1 MVKIIV
7 YNTKTNTL
15 ETYYRS
21 KSQQMPYIRNKFLS
35 VREFLGS
42 SKSNTVWTT
51 RQAMEAFNTTRTK
64 WGKPIYVGYVFK
76 RIYEGGHAYQSQHYA
91 GVSFDVAQNLSTSER
106 KKLNTLAKKLNV
118 WGYVEPINMTPSW
131 VHFDR
136 RYGTPACSAGF
147 PLLKYGSKG
156 VYVLILQDALNTL
169 GYNTGGLDGIF
180 GNRTRTAVANYQ
192 RRYGLT
198 QSYTA
203 NCETWT
209 SITKRVRGIGR
220 KSTTID

>member
-76 RIYEGGHAYQSQHYA
+76 RIYEYCHRNGRRILY
-91 GVSFDVAQNLSTSER
+91 R
-106 KKLNTLAKKLNV
+106 KI
-118 WGYVEPINMTPSW
+118 PFS
-131 VHFDR
+131 
-136 RYGTPACSAGF
+136 S
-147 PLLKYGSKG
+147 
-156 VYVLILQDALNTL
+156 
-169 GYNTGGLDGIF
+169 
-180 GNRTRTAVANYQ
+180 
-192 RRYGLT
+192 
-198 QSYTA
+198 
-203 NCETWT
+203 
-209 SITKRVRGIGR
+209 
-220 KSTTID
+220 

>member
-1 MVKIIV
+1 MVKVIV
-7 YNTKTNTL
+7 YNTNTNKL
-15 ETYYRS
+15 ETYYRN

-35 VREFLGS
+35 VKEFLGS
-42 SKSNTVWTT
+42 SKSNTIWTT
-51 RQAMEAFNTTRTK
+51 KQAMEAFNTTRSH

-76 RIYEGGHAYQSQHYA
+76 RIYEGGHSYQSQHYA
-91 GVSFDVAQNLSTSER
+91 GVSFDVAQNLSNSQR
-106 KKLNTLAKKLNV
+106 KKLHALAQKLRV
-118 WGYVEPINMTPSW
+118 WGFVEPLSMTPSW

-147 PLLKYGSKG
+147 PLLKYGSRG

-169 GYNTGGLDGIF
+169 GYKTGGLDGIF
-180 GNRTRTAVANYQ
+180 GSKTRTAIANYQ

-198 QSYTA
+198 MSYTA

-209 SITKRVRGIGR
+209 SITRRVRGIGR
-220 KSTTID
+220 TNTTID

>member
-15 ETYYRS
+15 ETYYRN

-35 VREFLGS
+35 VKEFVS
-42 SKSNTVWTT
+42 NSKSNTVWTT
-51 RQAMEAFNTTRTK
+51 KQAMEAFNTTRTK

-91 GVSFDVAQNLSTSER
+91 GISFDVAQNISLSER
-106 KKLNTLAKKLNV
+106 KKLHNLAAKLNV

-136 RYGTPACSAGF
+136 RYGTPACSAGY
-147 PLLKYGSKG
+147 PLLKQGSKG

-180 GNRTRTAVANYQ
+180 GSKTRAAVGSYQ
-192 RRYGLT
+192 KRYGLSIT
-198 QSYTA
+198 YTA
-203 NCETWT
+203 NCSTWT
-209 SITKRVRGIGR
+209 SITKRVRGMGR
-220 KSTTID
+220 TNTTID